1 MTEAA
6 APKKKHRTP
15 TERAA
20 LAAAALEA
28 RELALEATIEDS
40 LVRDSGSQ
48 GRRGLRA
55 RKRVRRMGRGFRVL
69 LRGTMSVRRVR
80 EGSLIL
86 GLSCGRMSFFK
97 NIGFALP
104 RVRLSP
110 ALARLALCVCV
121 T

>member
-1 MTEAA
+1 MAEAA

-55 RKRVRRMGRGFRVL
+55 RKRVRRMGRGWVL
-69 LRGTMSVRRVR
+69 LRGTMSVRVVR

-86 GLSCGRMSFFK
+86 GLSCGWMGVSFL
-97 NIGFALP
+97 NVLVSRCRGCAP
-104 RVRLSP
+104 RSLCASP
-110 ALARLALCVCV
+110 EV